1 MDRDEN
7 SAINILKRFFARL
20 GPHTERISV
29 RCADVF
35 PAFNDVSL
43 HSERQANFMATQTTS
58 KESKGFKAFQADSE
72 SIHHPPWFSY
82 SLAGIGVLCGIV
94 ANLWQVFTS
103 VIAFF
108 NMFVQGAVYK
118 NMDQHSQGNAT
129 AGALTVSIGMAIA
142 FQLGVMFFVFRVHK
156 EYKEQKVK
164 IGDNMQA
171 VKSTAVQMVAHH
183 RLLLAWSLLSFIA
196 DTVGD
201 FTFISLLSNDPFI
214 LLSYTLSLYAVSTI
228 ILSASLERHW
238 AAKIA
243 LENWRAFKAYTRLM
257 QLKVQAAQAKQEN
270 K

>member
-1 MDRDEN
+1 M
-7 SAINILKRFFARL
+7 
-20 GPHTERISV
+20 TTTQ
-29 RCADVF
+29 
-35 PAFNDVSL
+35 
-43 HSERQANFMATQTTS
+43 QAG
-58 KESKGFKAFQADSE
+58 SKGFKPFEADSE
-72 SIHHPPWFSY
+72 SVHHPPWFSY
-82 SLAGIGVLCGIV
+82 GLAGIGVLCGIV
-94 ANLWQVFTS
+94 ANIWQVFTS

-108 NMFVQGAVYK
+108 NMFVQGSVYK
-118 NMDQHSQGNAT
+118 NMNQHSQGNAT

-164 IGDNMQA
+164 IGDHMQA

-201 FTFISLLSNDPFI
+201 FTFISLLSNDPFM
-214 LLSYTLSLYAVSTI
+214 LLGYTLSLYAVSTI

-257 QLKVQAAQAKQEN
+257 QLKVQAAQVKQEN